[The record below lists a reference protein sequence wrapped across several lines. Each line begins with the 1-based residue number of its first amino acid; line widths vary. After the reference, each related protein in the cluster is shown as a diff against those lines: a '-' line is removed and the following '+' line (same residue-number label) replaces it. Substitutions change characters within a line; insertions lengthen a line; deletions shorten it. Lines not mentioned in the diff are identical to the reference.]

1 MDRREGIA
9 KTANTRE
16 ARVASG
22 RLAAV
27 MRVVIF
33 KMVEDRGTTVSEMIN
48 RSIRCFPT
56 WFTVPGNAAS
66 FTANRSRYFAMIFA
80 ERAFHAFP
88 RIVLIRRKRFAVGR
102 CSSRIFKLPAYIL

>member
-1 MDRREGIA
+1 MDRCEGIA

-27 MRVVIF
+27 MRVAIF
-33 KMVEDRGTTVSEMIN
+33 KMVEDRETTVSEMIN

-80 ERAFHAFP
+80 ERAFHA
-88 RIVLIRRKRFAVGR
+88 
-102 CSSRIFKLPAYIL
+102 LP